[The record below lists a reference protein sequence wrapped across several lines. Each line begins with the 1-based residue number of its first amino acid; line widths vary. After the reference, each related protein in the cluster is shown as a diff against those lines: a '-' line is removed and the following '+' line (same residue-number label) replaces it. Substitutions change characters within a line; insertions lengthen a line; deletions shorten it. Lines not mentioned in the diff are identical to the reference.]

1 MGELPSFAMEG
12 TTLKLLYFDVAAKAE
27 CIRLAMAYGGIE
39 FVDHRFSG
47 VDEFNELKQN
57 GMLRFGQVPALEVTA
72 ADGTSNVLT
81 QSLAILRFVAKL
93 APPELDMYP
102 ADPVVA
108 CLVDGICDQE
118 ADAFMGFRIT
128 KYKARLGFGILEQPE
143 GAAVLA
149 AAESAN
155 VTEVIPRHL
164 GTLNAQLVSGGT
176 GWLAG
181 TAQPS
186 IADFFWA
193 PWLSWMESYQWCG
206 DGVDVLANTPE
217 LASWLKRFYDLP
229 SVVSYYQ
236 SKGAQE

>member
-12 TTLKLLYFDVAAKAE
+12 TTLKLLYFDVAAQGR

-93 APPELDMYP
+93 APAELDMYP

-128 KYKARLGFGILEQPE
+128 KYKAIFGFGILEQPE

-181 TAQPS
+181 TTQPS

-193 PWLSWMESYQWCG
+193 GWLAWAKESLWFG
-206 DGVDVLANTPE
+206 EGVDPMSNTPE
-217 LASWLKRFYDLP
+217 LASWMKRFFELP
-229 SVVSYYQ
+229 AIVSYYQ
-236 SKGAQE
+236 

>member
-1 MGELPSFAMEG
+1 MQGS
-12 TTLKLLYFDVAAKAE
+12 TLKLLYFDVAAKAE
-27 CIRLAMAYGGIE
+27 CIRLALSYADIE
-39 FVDHRFSG
+39 FIDHRFSG
-47 VDEFNELKQN
+47 VDEFNALKQN
-57 GMLRFGQVPALEVTA
+57 GQLRFGQVPALEVST
-72 ADGTSNVLT
+72 DGKSTILT

-93 APPELDMYP
+93 APSELDLYP
-102 ADPVVA
+102 SDPVAA

-118 ADAFMGFRIT
+118 ADTFMGFRIT
-128 KYKARLGFGILEQPE
+128 KYTERFGFGVLDREE
-143 GAAVLA
+143 GAAALA
-149 AAESAN
+149 SATASN

-164 GTLNAQLVSGGT
+164 STLSAQMVAGGT

-193 PWLSWMESYQWCG
+193 PWLAWIKSSQWCG
-206 DGVDVLANTPE
+206 DEADVLASTPE
-217 LASWLKRFYDLP
+217 LASWLKRFYELP